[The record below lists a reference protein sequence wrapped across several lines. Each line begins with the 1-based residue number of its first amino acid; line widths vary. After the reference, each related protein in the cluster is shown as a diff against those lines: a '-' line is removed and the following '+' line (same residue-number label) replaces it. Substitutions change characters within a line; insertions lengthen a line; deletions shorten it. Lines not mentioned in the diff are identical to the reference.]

1 MTSTDST
8 DVIVIGA
15 GIVGA
20 CTAWNLARRGLKVAL
35 IDRDEPGRGCSF
47 GNAGAISFGSVV
59 PLAMPGVLKGAIG
72 MLLDPEAPLRIPLTY
87 LPRAA
92 PWLAQFVAAAKPE
105 TVARLGDAL
114 STILTHSFESHEHI
128 AREIGAPELIVRS
141 GQLHVYPDDTSLAK
155 DATGW
160 RMRAEHG
167 LRIEK
172 LGRSDIVA
180 LEPDIGGEYQAGYL
194 TPDQGMSVN
203 PYRYVLAVVDD
214 FVRHGGRLISDRISD
229 ILVEGNRV
237 VGVMGS
243 QHKHLAP
250 NVVVCA
256 GAWSTQLLSRLGY
269 KIPLESQRGYHVV
282 IAQSGVSLSRQ
293 VIAADRK
300 VFFTPMEGGLRVAGT
315 VEFGGL
321 TKPPT
326 RRRAEALVK
335 HTAAV
340 FPAST
345 IPSDWD
351 FWMGHRP
358 CLPDSLPVV
367 GKSRHNGLWFNFGHG
382 HLGLTMSATTGEMV
396 ARQVAGEPSNVD
408 LTPFSGMRFNA

>member
-1 MTSTDST
+1 MTQNDST

-20 CTAWNLARRGLKVAL
+20 CTAWNLLRRGLKVAL
-35 IDRDEPGRGCSF
+35 VDKEAPGRGCSF

-72 MLLDPEAPLRIPLTY
+72 MLLDPEAPLRIPLAY
-87 LPRAA
+87 LPRVA
-92 PWLAQFVAAAKPE
+92 PWLAQFVAAAKPS
-105 TVARLGDAL
+105 TVTRLADAL
-114 STILTHSFESHEHI
+114 SVILTHSFESHEHL
-128 AREIGAPELIVRS
+128 AREVGAPDLISRS
-141 GQLHVYPDDTSLAK
+141 GQLHVYPDGKSLEKDRTS
-155 DATGW
+155 W

-172 LGRSDIVA
+172 LGRAEIVA
-180 LEPDIGGEYQAGYL
+180 LEPDIGPDYQVGYL

-203 PYRYVLAVVDD
+203 PYRYVLAIVDD
-214 FVRHGGRLISDRISD
+214 FVRHGGQLISDDISE
-229 ILVEGNRV
+229 ILVEGDRV
-237 VGVMGS
+237 FGVMGS
-243 QHKHLAP
+243 RQRHLAP

-256 GAWSTQLLSRLGY
+256 GAWSMQLLKRLGY
-269 KIPLESQRGYHVV
+269 KMPLESQRGYHVM
-282 IAQSGVSLSRQ
+282 IAQPGISLSRQ

-300 VFFTPMEGGLRVAGT
+300 VFFTPMEGGLRIAVT

-321 TKPPT
+321 DKPPT
-326 RRRAEALVK
+326 CRRAQALVR
-335 HTAAV
+335 HMASI

-367 GKSRHNGLWFNFGHG
+367 GPSRHRGLWFNFGHG
-382 HLGLTMSATTGEMV
+382 HLGLTMSATTGEMLS
-396 ARQVAGEPSNVD
+396 RQVAGEPSNVD
-408 LTPFSGMRFNA
+408 LSPFSGMRFNP

>member
-1 MTSTDST
+1 MTHTEST

-20 CTAWNLARRGLKVAL
+20 CTAWNLVRRGLKVVL
-35 IDRDEPGRGCSF
+35 IDKDEPGRGCSF

-59 PLAMPGVLKGAIG
+59 PLAMPGVLRGAIG

-92 PWLAQFVAAAKPE
+92 PWLTQFVAAAKPA
-105 TVARLGDAL
+105 TVARLADAL
-114 STILTHSFESHEHI
+114 STILKYSFESHEYL
-128 AREIGAPELIVRS
+128 AREIGAPDLIRRS
-141 GQLHVYPDDTSLAK
+141 GQLHVYPNDESLTK
-155 DATGW
+155 DGMSW

-172 LGRSDIVA
+172 LGRGDIVA
-180 LEPDIGGEYQAGYL
+180 LEPDIGLDYQVGYL

-203 PYRYVLAVVDD
+203 PYRYVLALVAD
-214 FVRHGGRLISDRISD
+214 FVRHGGQPISDDVRE
-229 ILVEGNRV
+229 ILVEGNQV
-237 VGVMGS
+237 VGVIGS
-243 QHKHLAP
+243 QQRHLAR
-250 NVVVCA
+250 NVVICA
-256 GAWSTQLLSRLGY
+256 GAWSTQLLARLGY
-269 KIPLESQRGYHVV
+269 RIPLESQRGYHVM
-282 IAQSGVSLSRQ
+282 IAQPGISLSRQ

-300 VFFTPMEGGLRVAGT
+300 VFFTPMEGGLRLAGT

-321 TKPPT
+321 EKPPT
-326 RRRAEALVK
+326 RRRAQALVK
-335 HTAAV
+335 HMAAV
-340 FPAST
+340 FPGST

-367 GKSRHNGLWFNFGHG
+367 GPSHHNGLWFNFGHG

-396 ARQVAGEPSNVD
+396 SRQVVGEPSNVD
-408 LTPFSGMRFNA
+408 LTPFSGMRFYS

>member
-1 MTSTDST
+1 MTHTDST

-15 GIVGA
+15 GIIGA

-35 IDRDEPGRGCSF
+35 IDKDEPGRGCSF

-59 PLAMPGVLKGAIG
+59 PLAMPGVLRGAIG
-72 MLLDPEAPLRIPLTY
+72 MLLDPEAPLQIPLTY
-87 LPRAA
+87 LPRVA
-92 PWLAQFVAAAKPE
+92 PWLRQFVAAAKPA
-105 TVARLGDAL
+105 TVARLADAL
-114 STILTHSFESHEHI
+114 STILTHSFESHEHL
-128 AREIGAPELIVRS
+128 AREIGVPELIRRS
-141 GQLHVYPDDTSLAK
+141 GQLHVYPDDESLKK
-155 DATGW
+155 DTMSW

-172 LGRSDIVA
+172 LERSDIAA
-180 LEPDIGGEYQAGYL
+180 LEPDIGPDYRAGYL

-214 FVRHGGRLISDRISD
+214 FVRHGGELISDNVRD
-229 ILVEGNRV
+229 ILLEGNQV
-237 VGVMGS
+237 VGVLGA
-243 QHKHLAP
+243 QQCRLAF
-250 NVVVCA
+250 NVVICA
-256 GAWSTQLLSRLGY
+256 GAWSMQLLSRLGY
-269 KIPLESQRGYHVV
+269 KIPLESQRGYHVM
-282 IAQSGVSLSRQ
+282 ITQPGISLSRQ

-300 VFFTPMEGGLRVAGT
+300 VFFTPMEDGLRLAGT

-321 TKPPT
+321 EKPPT
-326 RRRAEALVK
+326 RRRAQALVK
-335 HTAAV
+335 HMASI
-340 FPAST
+340 FPAAT

-367 GKSRHNGLWFNFGHG
+367 GRSRHNGLWFNFGHG

-396 ARQVAGEPSNVD
+396 ARQVAGEPTNID
-408 LTPFSGMRFNA
+408 LTAFAGMRFDS